1 MINDSLYEQALNI
14 ARTADV
20 STPPDS
26 AVLYS
31 VSFLPTKENKDRAFD
46 YIRKV
51 SGAMMIDQTPCGK
64 QLVELGFDAGDLSE
78 DDKLR
83 VAEIWKVASKRFIE
97 SASGNV
103 TAFVK
108 NADPRSV
115 FRSMELP
122 EIMKNPNISSI
133 NGMPKS
139 RFKSQTGW

>member
-26 AVLYS
+26 VVLYS

-46 YIRKV
+46 YIRQV

-83 VAEIWKVASKRFIE
+83 VAEVWKVASKRFIE

-122 EIMKNPNISSI
+122 EIMKNPKISSI
-133 NGMPKS
+133 NGLPKS

>member
-1 MINDSLYEQALNI
+1 MISDSLYEQALNI

-31 VSFLPTKENKDRAFD
+31 VSFLPTRENKDRAFA
-46 YIRKV
+46 YLRQTP
-51 SGAMMIDQTPCGK
+51 GAMMIDQTPCGK
-64 QLVELGFDAGDLSE
+64 RLVELGLDSGDLSAE
-78 DDKLR
+78 DKLKA
-83 VAEIWKVASKRFIE
+83 AEIWKIASKRFIE
-97 SASGNV
+97 NARGNV

-115 FRSMELP
+115 FRSKELP
-122 EIMKNPNISSI
+122 EIMKNQNISSI
-133 NGMPKS
+133 NGMPKE